1 MDYKALMKKYLKK
14 YFGYDDF
21 LLSQR
26 EVIQSILEG
35 NNTLAIFP
43 TGGGKSLCYQLPALI
58 FPGTT
63 IVISPLISLMKD
75 QVDELRQLNI
85 NAAYISSVLPDR
97 QITEILRKMKRGQY
111 KIVYI
116 APERFYSQHFL
127 EAMKDIHV
135 PFVAVDEAH
144 CISQWGHNFR
154 PAYLKIKELIEH
166 MGDPILAAFTATAT
180 KRVQQDI
187 IRLLGIEGKCNVF
200 VESFDRPNLQ
210 FGVEECEDK
219 KVFILKYIRKHRHRS
234 GIIYAATRASVEELW
249 YFLKHRGIAAG
260 MYHAGLDSVT
270 RNNTQEAFLN
280 DEIKVMVATNAFG
293 MGINKSDV
301 RYIIHW
307 NMPKSMENYYQEAGR
322 AGRDGKRS
330 SCILLRSRQD
340 YDLNR
345 FMIDGNYPPVTLV
358 ERLYKRI
365 KAKGEKGIPQQLLIK
380 SRTIDKHVLQS
391 ALRKLYEYDYVKV
404 EDGIVYSIYDR
415 EFKLTQQEIDWHKKI
430 ELDRLDAMEEYS
442 KGEKCLRRFILEY
455 FNEKAQFEKCG
466 NCSVCNK
473 EKKNLSQ
480 KALDKILEDI
490 FGTP

>member
-1 MDYKALMKKYLKK
+1 MDYTVQMNRYLKK

-21 LLSQR
+21 LLSQQ

-75 QVDELRQLNI
+75 QVDELIQRNI

-97 QITEILRKMKRGQY
+97 QITEIIRKMKRGQY

-116 APERFYSQHFL
+116 APERFYSQEFL
-127 EAMKDIHV
+127 TAIKEVHV

-154 PAYLKIKELIEH
+154 PAYLKIRELIEH
-166 MGDPILAAFTATAT
+166 MGNPILAAFTATAT
-180 KRVQQDI
+180 KRVQEDI
-187 IRLLGIEGKCNVF
+187 MMLLGIEENCNVF
-200 VESFDRPNLQ
+200 VESFDRPNLH
-210 FGVEECEDK
+210 FKVEESVDK
-219 KVFILKYIRKHRHRS
+219 KVFTLKYIRKHRNSS
-234 GIIYAATRASVEELW
+234 GIIYTATRASVEELW
-249 YFLKHRGIAAG
+249 YFLKNRGIAAG
-260 MYHAGLDSVT
+260 MYHAGLDSVS

-307 NMPKSMENYYQEAGR
+307 HMPKSMEHYYQEAGR

-330 SCILLRSRQD
+330 SCILLHSKKD

-345 FMIDGNYPPVTLV
+345 FMIDGNYPSVALV
-358 ERLYKRI
+358 ESLYKRI
-365 KAKGEKGIPQQLLIK
+365 KAKGDKGIPQQLLIK

-391 ALRKLYEYDYVKV
+391 ALRKLFEYDYVKV
-404 EDGIVYSIYDR
+404 EEGIVYSIYDR
-415 EFKLTQQEIDWHKKI
+415 EFELTQQEIDWHKEI

-442 KGEKCLRRFILEY
+442 KGKKCLRRFILEY

-473 EKKNLSQ
+473 EKKGLSQ

-490 FGTP
+490 FGTS